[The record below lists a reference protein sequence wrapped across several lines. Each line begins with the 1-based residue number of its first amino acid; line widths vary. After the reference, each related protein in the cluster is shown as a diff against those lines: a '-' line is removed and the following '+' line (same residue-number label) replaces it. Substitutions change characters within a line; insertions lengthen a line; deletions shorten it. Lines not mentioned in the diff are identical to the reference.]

1 MRATLP
7 LQRTMEKARIYQ
19 SAAKISDYAAE
30 MNHAP
35 VFAAICTAKTGVE
48 IKGFFINNQLKL

>member
-1 MRATLP
+1 
-7 LQRTMEKARIYQ
+7 MEKARIYQ
-19 SAAKISDYAAE
+19 SAAKISDSAAE

-35 VFAAICTAKTGVE
+35 VFAVQMATKTGAE

>member
-19 SAAKISDYAAE
+19 SAAKISDSAAE

-35 VFAAICTAKTGVE
+35 VFAVQMAAKTGAE